1 MSRLILASTSPYRR
15 QLLAR
20 LGLELETCDP
30 QVEEAVLAGEKAAD
44 MASRLANAKADSA
57 AQRLGPTEV
66 IVIGADQVASLN
78 GQLLRKPGDRDT
90 ALKQLVACQGATV
103 VFHTATTVIDCPS
116 GRRWEGIDHTQVHFS
131 QLDEARLQRY
141 IELEEPYDCAG
152 GFKAEGLGIVL
163 FEAIESDDPTALLGL
178 PLIWVTKVLRELG
191 LDPLDGSLSAVP
203 AQST

>member
-1 MSRLILASTSPYRR
+1 MSRLILASTSRYRR

-20 LGLELETCDP
+20 LGLGLETHDP
-30 QVEEAVLAGEKAAD
+30 QVEETVLAGEKASD

-57 AQRLGPTEV
+57 AQSLGSDEV

-78 GQLLRKPGDRDT
+78 GQLLRKPGNRET
-90 ALKQLVACQGATV
+90 ALEQLVACQGATV
-103 VFHTATTVIDCPS
+103 LFHTATTVIHCPS
-116 GRRWEGIDHTQVHFS
+116 GRRWEDIDHTEVHFS
-131 QLDEARLQRY
+131 QLDEARLKRY

-178 PLIWVTKVLRELG
+178 PLIWITKVLREIG
-191 LDPLDGSLSAVP
+191 LDPLDGPLSAAPVHP
-203 AQST
+203 A